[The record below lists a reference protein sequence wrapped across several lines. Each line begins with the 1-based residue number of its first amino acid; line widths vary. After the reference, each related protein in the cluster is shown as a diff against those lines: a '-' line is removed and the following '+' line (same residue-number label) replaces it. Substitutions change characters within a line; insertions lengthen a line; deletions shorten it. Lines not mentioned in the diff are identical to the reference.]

1 MYIFA
6 KFEINKLEF
15 FGELGSVEKNIKYM
29 VESHMSSNHFPNK
42 KLEFKNIEKKDYM
55 AYVYGTYLQNVGFN
69 VPEFKNKYIDFL
81 NRLMRIGE
89 VTNNLKEIK
98 KKKYMANNFEE
109 FELQKINPDNI
120 ELEDEDRKKI
130 KKEKKII

>member
-42 KLEFKNIEKKDYM
+42 KLEYKNIEKKDYM

-81 NRLMRIGE
+81 NRLMKIGE
-89 VTNNLKEIK
+89 VTNNLKEIR
-98 KKKYMANNFEE
+98 KKKYMEE
-109 FELQKINPDNI
+109 HPEKYKLQKINPDTI
-120 ELEDEDRKKI
+120 ESEDKDRKKI